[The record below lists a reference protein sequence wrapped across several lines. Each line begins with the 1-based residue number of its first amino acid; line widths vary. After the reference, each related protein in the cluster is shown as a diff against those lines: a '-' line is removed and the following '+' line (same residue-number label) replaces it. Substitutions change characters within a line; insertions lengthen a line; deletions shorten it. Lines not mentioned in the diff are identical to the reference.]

1 MPYKSEKIRIAGTQ
15 YDRRIKLTPDQKEYI
30 KWLREKQL
38 ISYSKLAKIFGV
50 SKRLIQF
57 ICCPDKYLKNKRFDL
72 EIETVKN
79 KESLKQRKA
88 EGRYKPTKAEWAATI
103 REHRRYKE
111 QLKKKGDIK

>member
-57 ICCPDKYLKNKRFDL
+57 ICCPDKYLR
-72 EIETVKN
+72 N

-88 EGRYKPTKAEWAATI
+88 EGKIGRA
-103 REHRRYKE
+103 HV
-111 QLKKKGDIK
+111 

>member
-57 ICCPDKYLKNKRFDL
+57 ICCPDKYLKNK
-72 EIETVKN
+72 
-79 KESLKQRKA
+79 ESLKHEVSNLMANILYR
-88 EGRYKPTKAEWAATI
+88 I
-103 REHRRYKE
+103 RSMRET
-111 QLKKKGDIK
+111 

>member
-57 ICCPDKYLKNKRFDL
+57 ICCPDKYLKNK
-72 EIETVKN
+72 
-79 KESLKQRKA
+79 ESLKQR
-88 EGRYKPTKAEWAATI
+88 KAEWAATI

>member
-1 MPYKSEKIRIAGTQ
+1 MEAVEA
-15 YDRRIKLTPDQKEYI
+15 DRRGKLTPDQKEYI

-57 ICCPDKYLKNKRFDL
+57 ICCPDKYLKNK
-72 EIETVKN
+72 
-79 KESLKQRKA
+79 ESLKQRKA